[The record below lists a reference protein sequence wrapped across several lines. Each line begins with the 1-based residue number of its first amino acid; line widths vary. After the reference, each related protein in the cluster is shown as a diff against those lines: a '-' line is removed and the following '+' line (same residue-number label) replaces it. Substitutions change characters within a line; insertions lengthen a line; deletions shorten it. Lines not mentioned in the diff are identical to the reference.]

1 MVVFDRG
8 EIMQRQTN
16 GPRRARVGLIAL
28 LLCGCLY
35 HAASAAEYIFRIEP
49 ANAADR
55 TSEIYAPLMAYL
67 KKATGADFKLDP
79 VKNYHN
85 YWRDVTAGTKTDFA
99 FDEAHLADY
108 RIEHAHFE
116 PLVHAAEPTS
126 YTLVSN
132 IDIGNKGVNGL
143 VGHKIV
149 TMSAPSLGYALLLQF
164 YPNPVLQ
171 PDIVSTATSWRDAT
185 DRVFNGEGDAAMIPT
200 SLKDTFPNL
209 PPVKTSREFPG
220 QCLTASPDVPADIRE
235 KVKDALLKLDPD
247 SDAAKL
253 LFELGVTKFVPATA
267 AEYAGAEQAL
277 KNFIGYK

>member
-1 MVVFDRG
+1 
-8 EIMQRQTN
+8 MQTRTI
-16 GPRRARVGLIAL
+16 GLRRARAGLGAL
-28 LLCGCLY
+28 LLCAIF
-35 HAASAAEYIFRIEP
+35 HNVANAAEYIFRIEP
-49 ANAADR
+49 ARPAER
-55 TSEIYAPLMAYL
+55 TAEIYAPLMTYL
-67 KKATGADFKLDP
+67 KQVTGADFKLETAT
-79 VKNYHN
+79 NYHN
-85 YWRDVTAGTKTDFA
+85 YWRDMTAGAKTDFA

-116 PLVHAAEPTS
+116 PLVHAAESSS

-132 IDIGNKGVNGL
+132 IDLDKKGVNGL

-149 TMSAPSLGYALLLQF
+149 TMSAPSFGYAILLQF

-171 PDIVSTATSWRDAT
+171 PDIVSTATSWNDAT

-209 PPVKTSREFPG
+209 TPVKTSREYPG
-220 QCLTASPDVPADIRE
+220 QCLTASSDVPADVRE
-235 KVKDALLKLDPD
+235 KVKDALLKLNPD

-253 LFELGVTKFVPATA
+253 LFELGVTKFVPASA
-267 AEYAGAEQAL
+267 AEYAGAEQML

>member
-1 MVVFDRG
+1 MNK
-8 EIMQRQTN
+8 QTV
-16 GPRRARVGLIAL
+16 GWRRARFGLGAAL
-28 LLCGCLY
+28 LWGIFHNATY
-35 HAASAAEYIFRIEP
+35 AAEYTFRIEP
-49 ANAADR
+49 ADPAER
-55 TSEIYAPLMAYL
+55 TSEIYAPMMAYL
-67 KKATGADFKLDP
+67 KKATGADFKLETA
-79 VKNYHN
+79 KNYHN
-85 YWRDVTAGTKTDFA
+85 YWRDLLAGVKTDFA

-108 RIEHAHFE
+108 RIQHTHFE
-116 PLVHAAEPTS
+116 PLVRTAEATS

-132 IDIGNKGVNGL
+132 IDLEKKGINGL

-149 TMSAPSLGYALLLQF
+149 TMSAPSLGYAILLQF

-185 DRVFNGEGDAAMIPT
+185 DRVFGGEADAAIIPT
-200 SLKDTFPNL
+200 ALKETFPNL
-209 PPVKTSREFPG
+209 TPVKTSREFPG

-267 AEYAGAEQAL
+267 AEYAGSEQTL

>member
-1 MVVFDRG
+1 MQKHLSGSRG
-8 EIMQRQTN
+8 
-16 GPRRARVGLIAL
+16 ARIGFAAL
-28 LLCGCLY
+28 LSCCIF
-35 HAASAAEYIFRIEP
+35 HNAAFAADYVFRIEP
-49 ANAADR
+49 ANPADR
-55 TSEIYAPLMAYL
+55 TSEIYAPLMVYL
-67 KKATGADFKLDP
+67 QKATGATFKLEAA
-79 VKNYHN
+79 KNYHN
-85 YWRDVTAGTKTDFA
+85 YWRDLTTGAKTDFA

-116 PLVHAAEPTS
+116 PLVHTAESTS

-132 IDIGNKGVNGL
+132 IDLDKKGLNGL

-149 TMSAPSLGYALLLQF
+149 TMSAPSLGYAILLQF

-185 DRVFNGEGDAAMIPT
+185 DRVFNSEGDAAMIPT
-200 SLKDTFPNL
+200 SLKDQFPNL
-209 PPVKTSREFPG
+209 TPVKTSREFPG
-220 QCLTASPDVPADIRE
+220 QCLTASPDVPADLRE
-235 KVKDALLKLDPD
+235 KVRDALLKLDPD

-267 AEYAGAEQAL
+267 AEYAGSEQAL

>member
-1 MVVFDRG
+1 M
-8 EIMQRQTN
+8 
-16 GPRRARVGLIAL
+16 RRPERRNHAALAAL
-28 LLCGCLY
+28 LAICFL
-35 HAASAAEYIFRIEP
+35 HNRAFAAEYTFRIEP
-49 ANAADR
+49 ANPADR

-67 KKATGADFKLDP
+67 KKATGADFKLEAA
-79 VKNYHN
+79 KNYHN
-85 YWRDVTAGTKTDFA
+85 YWRDLTAGVKTDFA

-108 RIEHAHFE
+108 RIQHAHFE

-132 IDIGNKGVNGL
+132 IDLQKAGVNGL

-149 TMSAPSLGYALLLQF
+149 TMSAPSLGYAILLQF

-171 PDIVSTATSWRDAT
+171 PDIVSTATSWHDAT
-185 DRVFNGEGDAAMIPT
+185 DRVFNSEGDAAMIPT
-200 SLKDTFPNL
+200 ALKDQFPNL
-209 PPVKTSREFPG
+209 TPVKTSREFPG
-220 QCLTASPDVPADIRE
+220 QCLTASPDVPTDVRA

-267 AEYAGAEQAL
+267 AEYAGAEQTL

>member
-1 MVVFDRG
+1 
-8 EIMQRQTN
+8 MQRPTT
-16 GPRRARVGLIAL
+16 RLRHARAVFCAL
-28 LLCGCLY
+28 LLCSLF
-35 HAASAAEYIFRIEP
+35 HNAAYCAEYVFRLEP
-49 ANAADR
+49 ANPADR
-55 TSEIYAPLMAYL
+55 TEEIYAPLMVYL
-67 KKATGADFKLDP
+67 KKATGADFKLEA

-85 YWRDVTAGTKTDFA
+85 YWRDVTSGAKTDFA

-108 RIEHAHFE
+108 RIQHAHFE
-116 PLVHAAEPTS
+116 PLVHVVEPTS

-132 IDIGNKGVNGL
+132 IDLDKKGINGL

-149 TMSAPSLGYALLLQF
+149 TMSAPSLGYATLLQF

-185 DRVFNGEGDAAMIPT
+185 DRVFGGEADAAIIPT

-209 PPVKTSREFPG
+209 TPVKTSREYPG

-267 AEYAGAEQAL
+267 GEYAGAEQAL